1 MKLRMI
7 GLACAFA
14 AALAAQPTEVVLHNF
29 GSPPRGATPFSGNSL
44 ACRQWLDKVARGPS
58 RVPTEQPAAEGG
70 SKAVIVTPASDP
82 WGIASLADVDRLEAM
97 RCLLEA
103 ENDLRPAAIS
113 GAVRLDVSQTFAPA
127 QVNLAALYAI
137 SYIYTGRYDHSAAV
151 ALRGEDA
158 SSTDSRG
165 SYVVTNASAV
175 HRAYKAYRAW
185 FTSCGVQRGALAP
198 PKGANISSRWPTKR
212 Q

>member
-1 MKLRMI
+1 
-7 GLACAFA
+7 
-14 AALAAQPTEVVLHNF
+14 
-29 GSPPRGATPFSGNSL
+29 
-44 ACRQWLDKVARGPS
+44 
-58 RVPTEQPAAEGG
+58 
-70 SKAVIVTPASDP
+70 
-82 WGIASLADVDRLEAM
+82 M

-113 GAVRLDVSQTFAPA
+113 GAVRLEVSQTFAPA

-185 FTSCGVQRGALAP
+185 FTKVQQQGLAGAQKSGLQP
-198 PKGANISSRWPTKR
+198 LDGSGLRWY
-212 Q
+212 